1 MSARL
6 TPTHSRLEST
16 VTSSARTENRE
27 AYCASTATIGRATST
42 PRAAPTPH
50 SSRLSTSSVRRR
62 APAVAPSEARM
73 ASSPSRRTERARMR
87 FATFEHAMTNTSAEA
102 ARRIRSTVLAGEVIS
117 SRSRLASIWK
127 SALRGYASGCAL
139 RMSRCTARNSLRAAS
154 RSVPGASRPKSSV
167 IRCTR
172 PCTIVASRWCGL
184 VTMLAM
190 ISVCEGY
197 GTDGS
202 TMPTIVAERSPSRMT
217 LPIAFG
223 SLASALLQ
231 NRWVSTTAP
240 AACGPSSDM
249 LRSRPRTGR
258 RPITSK
264 YDPPTTP
271 ARTTRGSPSP
281 TSVKSSVE
289 KSPKVVQRPDAR
301 AQVVDLRHRERG
313 VVGADA
319 LGALADVDQA
329 VFVLVHQRT
338 KQHAADDAED
348 GGVGADAEG
357 QCDDDR
363 QSQALDPG
371 QRPDGEFEVGEDA
384 HRGLLRV

>member
-1 MSARL
+1 
-6 TPTHSRLEST
+6 
-16 VTSSARTENRE
+16 
-27 AYCASTATIGRATST
+27 
-42 PRAAPTPH
+42 
-50 SSRLSTSSVRRR
+50 
-62 APAVAPSEARM
+62 M
-73 ASSPSRRTERARMR
+73 ASSPSRRTERARIR

-102 ARRIRSTVLAGEVIS
+102 ASRISSTVLAGEVIS

-139 RMSRCTARNSLRAAS
+139 RMSRCTARSSLRAAS
-154 RSVPGASRPKSSV
+154 RSMPGASRPNSSV

-202 TMPTIVAERSPSRMT
+202 TTPTIVAERSPSLMT

-249 LRSRPRTGR
+249 LSSRPRTGR
-258 RPITSK
+258 SPITSK

-281 TSVKSSVE
+281 IIVKSSVE
-289 KSPKVVQRPDAR
+289 KSPKVVSVLTRAR
-301 AQVVDLRHRERG
+301 RSLISGTEKA
-313 VVGADA
+313 A
-319 LGALADVDQA
+319 LSAPMPLAVC
-329 VFVLVHQRT
+329 RM
-338 KQHAADDAED
+338 
-348 GGVGADAEG
+348 
-357 QCDDDR
+357 
-363 QSQALDPG
+363 
-371 QRPDGEFEVGEDA
+371 
-384 HRGLLRV
+384 